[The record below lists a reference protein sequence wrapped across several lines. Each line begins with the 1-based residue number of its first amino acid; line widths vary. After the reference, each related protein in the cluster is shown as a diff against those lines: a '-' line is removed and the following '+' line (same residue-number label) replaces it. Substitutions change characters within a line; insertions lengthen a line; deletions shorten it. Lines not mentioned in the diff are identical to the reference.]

1 MTTHLNEFIEWAR
14 ENKIE
19 INSVDPKYDGDNIDL
34 KAIAST
40 VGDDVQIVALSEGC
54 HNNKVVNNKRI
65 FTTKL
70 SENVFQG
77 LLTNLYHSCPT
88 DILLLKSTCIS
99 FTNFL

>member
-54 HNNKVVNNKRI
+54 HNNKVNDKRI
-65 FTTKL
+65 EFTTKL
-70 SENVFQG
+70 LENVFQD
-77 LLTNLYHSCPT
+77 L
-88 DILLLKSTCIS
+88 
-99 FTNFL
+99 